1 MSLHFILHVSLAR
14 VVWSFFGSAV
24 VLEERSGQICDHLLV
39 EEFMKF
45 KATLR
50 SLGALRTAVLGSC
63 KSCELFGSDGSITD
77 PTMLQ
82 GTVEILIILAY

>member
-1 MSLHFILHVSLAR
+1 MSLHFILHISLAR

-45 KATLR
+45 RARLR
-50 SLGALRTAVLGSC
+50 SLGALGTSVFGPSQ
-63 KSCELFGSDGSITD
+63 SCELFGSDGSITD
-77 PTMLQ
+77 LTVLQ
-82 GTVEILIILAY
+82 GTVEIIIILAY